1 MAPPSA
7 LLAPVIALA
16 LWSHVIMLWMYA
28 TRLPAMKAARIK
40 PDPMAKRG
48 AQMSGLPAKVRWK
61 SDNYTN
67 LMEQP
72 TVFYAVVIVLALLD
86 QGSALN
92 VGLAWTYVGIRVV
105 HSLVQVLV
113 NKVELRFVLFVSS
126 ALVLIGLTANAA
138 QAVF

>member
-1 MAPPSA
+1 MASPS

-16 LWSHVIMLWMYA
+16 LWSHVIMLWMFA

-48 AQMSGLPAKVRWK
+48 AQMSSLPAKIRWK

-92 VGLAWTYVGIRVV
+92 VGLAWTYVGLRVV

-126 ALVLIGLTANAA
+126 ALVLIGLTVSAA
-138 QAVF
+138 QAVS